1 MDFWFTQKNDF
12 VYAMALVVPKD
23 GIVNIQSL
31 NQNKAK
37 VKSVEILGVG
47 RIDFHQD
54 NHGLQLKLPQKIQ
67 NSSLGYAL
75 KIKLS

>member
-1 MDFWFTQKNDF
+1 
-12 VYAMALVVPKD
+12 MALVVPKD
-23 GIVNIQSL
+23 GIVNVQSL

-54 NHGLQLKLPQKIQ
+54 NHGLQLKLPKKIQ

-75 KIKLS
+75 KIKLKLS